1 MFPEHPPGVPVL
13 ASLLA
18 ADAAPSGPL
27 EQIFQLLPLV
37 LIGVTA
43 WFVLFRPEQE
53 RARRQQELL
62 GGLKKHDRVVT
73 TSGIY
78 GTIVNVDR
86 DADRVTLRIDEAG
99 TVKIAVT
106 LGSIAKVLGES
117 AGENGSHG

>member
-1 MFPEHPPGVPVL
+1 MPPEAGPAVPPI

-27 EQIFQLLPLV
+27 EQLFQLLPLV

-53 RARRQQELL
+53 RARRQQQLL

-73 TSGIY
+73 AAGIY
-78 GTIVNVDR
+78 GTVVNVDR
-86 DADRVTLRIDEAG
+86 DADRVTLRLDEDG
-99 TVKIAVT
+99 TVKIVVT
-106 LGSIAKVLGES
+106 LASIAKVLGDS
-117 AGENGSHG
+117 AGDNGSHG